1 MKAFHLRALKSDR
14 ASRAFAHTL
23 TLALILSLAALPS
36 GAEAKDTG
44 KGSSQASATA
54 TSPAPQTAS
63 SADRAMAG
71 DEFRRGVQ
79 SYYRGAFNDSILI
92 FEKALSF
99 LPGEPLILDWLGKA
113 YYRTGVEGAALQQWQ
128 YAVDAGY
135 GGMLLKTRMEVVRER
150 RTIRPDFD
158 ESARFVEAT
167 QIKAKGENGFIF
179 RQPVSVAAIPDGT
192 FWVTAYG
199 SNELLHFDVN
209 GVVIARSRG
218 SLTGFD
224 RPFDLVR
231 LKDGRMLV
239 SEVASD
245 RVSFLKADGS
255 YLSSFG
261 KKGRGLGEFVGPQF
275 IALDETGNIY
285 VTDYGNARV
294 SVFDPEG
301 KPLFDFGKKSETFPG
316 FIAPGGIAVIGD
328 RVFVADTVKG
338 TLYVFDTAGNYSG
351 TLLLE
356 KSLLQAESIRV
367 WNGYLLVS
375 ILNRVMMVD
384 PDSGAS
390 FDAARLGNAP
400 VRITGAIPDANGNLI
415 LTDYKGNLIQV
426 VTRMSELVGGM
437 FVQIERVVSDKFPT
451 MALEVRVEDRNR
463 NPIVGLKEHNFLVT
477 EENRPVT
484 KLKLAGSAYLDD
496 ACDLTILVDRSI
508 ASDAS
513 IGEIVSAISEIAGAM
528 NGKGTLRIVSAGN
541 VPVQEGSGPPN
552 TGTWS
557 ALRLKAPASDRWA
570 FDLGLRLAV
579 NDLIGAEKKR
589 AVIFLS
595 TGDVPQTGFKRYGLN
610 DLAAYMSNNGVL
622 FSVVYLKQT
631 GKIGEYEYLVDSTGG
646 KSYYVYR
653 NEGLAS
659 VVRDILEAPN
669 GSYELTYTS
678 TLPTDFGRK
687 YLPVEVEAYLMNR
700 SGRDE
705 TGYFAPLE

>member
-1 MKAFHLRALKSDR
+1 MKQHFHLPARFARFARPLFVALAIVS
-14 ASRAFAHTL
+14 L
-23 TLALILSLAALPS
+23 TCLSSAPVF
-36 GAEAKDTG
+36 AEA
-44 KGSSQASATA
+44 SA
-54 TSPAPQTAS
+54 
-63 SADRAMAG
+63 ADRAMAG

-79 SYYRGAFNDSILI
+79 SYYRGAFNDSIMI

-167 QIKAKGENGFIF
+167 AIKAKGENGFIF
-179 RQPVSVAAIPDGT
+179 RQPVSVASVPDGT
-192 FWVTAYG
+192 FWVAAYG

-209 GVVIARSRG
+209 GVVIGRSRG

-231 LKDGRMLV
+231 LNDGRMLV

-245 RVSFLKADGS
+245 RVSFLKPDGS
-255 YLSSFG
+255 YVSSFG
-261 KKGRGLGEFVGPQF
+261 KKGRALGEFVGPQF

-301 KPLFDFGKKSETFPG
+301 KPLFDFGKKSESFPG

-328 RVFVADTVKG
+328 RVFVVDTVKG
-338 TLYVFDTAGNYSG
+338 ALYVFDTAGNYSG
-351 TLLLE
+351 ILLPE
-356 KSLLQAESIRV
+356 KTLLQAESIRV

-415 LTDYKGNLIQV
+415 LTDYKGNAIQV

-437 FVQIERVVSDKFPT
+437 FVQIERVVSDKFPE
-451 MALEVRVEDRNR
+451 MAMEVRVEDRNR

-484 KLKLAGSAYLDD
+484 KMKLAGEAYRDD
-496 ACDLTILVDRSI
+496 SCDVTILLDRSP
-508 ASDAS
+508 ASDAAM
-513 IGEIVSAISEIAGAM
+513 GEIKNAIAEIALSMG
-528 NGKGTLRIVSAGN
+528 GKGTLRLVSAGT
-541 VPVQEGSGPPN
+541 VPVQEGSGPPD
-552 TGTWS
+552 TGVWS
-557 ALRLKAPASDRWA
+557 ALRVKAQANTRWA

-579 NDLIGAEKKR
+579 NDLVNAQKKR
-589 AVIFLS
+589 AVVFLS
-595 TGDVPQTGFKRYGLN
+595 TGDVPQSGFNRYGLN
-610 DLAAYMSNNGVL
+610 DLAAYMSNNGVI
-622 FSVVYLKQT
+622 FSVVYLTRT
-631 GKIGEYEYLVDSTGG
+631 GKVGEFEYLTGSTGG
-646 KSYYVYR
+646 HSYYVYR
-653 NEGLAS
+653 NEGLSA
-659 VVRDILEAPN
+659 VVRDILDAPN
-669 GSYELTYTS
+669 GSYALTYTS
-678 TLPTDFGRK
+678 VLPTDFGRK